1 MQAMK
6 LSKSQTAAAFT
17 AGLLSSAGGY
27 SLAATP
33 NYDDIQT
40 VVVIYAEN
48 RSFDNI
54 FGTYPGANGLSR
66 ASTAS
71 TTQLDRDGSTLS
83 GLPAVWGGTSGG
95 VTAGAPVAPVAVTQA
110 QSAAYLNTF
119 NHPYS
124 ILSLYNFVSSSN
136 TNPLQYTNR
145 DMYHRFYENQMQING
160 GANNKFAAWAD
171 SGGMVMAYI
180 PNNTADH
187 PLWALAQKN
196 VLADNFFQAAFGG
209 SYLNHQYL
217 ICSCAPIYPGDGTK
231 PINPAAPTDSTK
243 APTPSAVN
251 ADGVTLTTSGSS
263 PASALSGPASFVA
276 STTIHASH
284 WRGVL

>member
-6 LSKSQTAAAFT
+6 LSKSQTVAAFT

-180 PNNTADH
+180 RT
-187 PLWALAQKN
+187 
-196 VLADNFFQAAFGG
+196 
-209 SYLNHQYL
+209 
-217 ICSCAPIYPGDGTK
+217 IRPITLCGPWRRRTCW
-231 PINPAAPTDSTK
+231 PTTSFR
-243 APTPSAVN
+243 PRSAVR
-251 ADGVTLTTSGSS
+251 
-263 PASALSGPASFVA
+263 
-276 STTIHASH
+276 I
-284 WRGVL
+284 